1 MEPLAPVTTP
11 EPLAVAP
18 AAAAA
23 MLGYSKRT
31 ISRLISAGKIE
42 ARKDGGRTL
51 VDVVSLKA
59 YYASLP
65 KVDGPAPLACSIR
78 APVPVKPKRKRG
90 RRKRARS

>member
-1 MEPLAPVTTP
+1 MEPLAPDTTP

-23 MLGYSKRT
+23 MLTYSTRT
-31 ISRLISAGKIE
+31 ISRLIACKKLI
-42 ARKDGGRTL
+42 AKKDGSRTL
-51 VDVVSLKA
+51 VDIASIRA

-65 KVDGPAPLACSIR
+65 TIDGPAPLPCSIR
-78 APVPVKPKRKRG
+78 ALAP